1 MKEILCPMPGKI
13 IEITVQLGSQVVND
27 TQVMIHEAM
36 KMENSIVAGCE
47 GTVREILVG
56 QGDVVETDQVLI
68 TLD

>member
-13 IEITVQLGSQVVND
+13 IEITVKQGDQVTID

-36 KMENSIVAGCE
+36 KMENSIVAGIE
-47 GTVREILVG
+47 GTVSEIRVE

-68 TLD
+68 VLQ

>member
-13 IEITVQLGSQVVND
+13 IEITVKPGDQVAVD

-36 KMENSIVAGCE
+36 KMENSIVAGIE
-47 GTVREILVG
+47 GTVSEIRVA

-68 TLD
+68 VLQ